1 MLAVKNSNGPP
12 NSDEERFPNK
22 YTTRNLRKTVLASK
36 VVNPFTRA
44 LEPLL

>member
-1 MLAVKNSNGPP
+1 MESPKM
-12 NSDEERFPNK
+12 RFRRK
-22 YTTRNLRKTVLASK
+22 HAKVMKRGETRNPGKPELASK